1 MAAPLKVQDSLGRVE
16 GIHID
21 RVLDEWELRR
31 EQQVKEEEHQ
41 VHWLQRVT
49 QAEVDA

>member
-16 GIHID
+16 GVYID
-21 RVLDEWELRR
+21 RVLDECELRWQ
-31 EQQVKEEEHQ
+31 QQVEEEEHQ
-41 VHWLQRVT
+41 VHRLQRVT